1 MTPSSG
7 SAGSGA
13 VRASSTAQRDAW
25 DARRLPEPECVADGL
40 WAFAVPIPSS
50 GLPYT
55 LAYAFT
61 GSDGI
66 HVVDPG
72 WDAPESV
79 TSLESALAALGAG
92 LADVATIVVT
102 HHHPDHLGAASR
114 LRKLTGARLVLSAP
128 EADVVAQA
136 GDRDDPARYEETL
149 EAWVVPASRHDELR
163 TSFDHPSLVPAVDAD
178 VLVADGDRIELGDA
192 GSLDVLLTPGH
203 TSGHMCL
210 VDRARGVVLSGDHVL
225 PRIYA
230 GIGIGTLPG
239 TDPLG
244 DYLDSLDR
252 IAGIGDLEVLPGHEF
267 RFTGLADRC
276 QEIAAHHLRR
286 TAEVAALRPELG
298 DAPVWEYARRLTWTA
313 GWDGLDGFHLH
324 SALRQTDMHLEL
336 VRSGRAAAFLS
347 RVSSD

>member
-1 MTPSSG
+1 MT
-7 SAGSGA
+7 
-13 VRASSTAQRDAW
+13 RASSARPTSMAQRDAW
-25 DARRLPEPECVADGL
+25 DARGLPAPEHVSDGL
-40 WAFAVPIPSS
+40 WAFPVPIPASA
-50 GLPYT
+50 LPYT
-55 LAYAFT
+55 LAYVFI
-61 GSDGI
+61 GSDGV

-72 WDAPESV
+72 WDGVETLPSIEKVLASFGLRV
-79 TSLESALAALGAG
+79 T
-92 LADVATIVVT
+92 DIVTIIVT
-102 HHHPDHLGAASR
+102 HHHPDHLGAAAR
-114 LRKLTGARLVLSAP
+114 LRQASGARLVLSGR
-128 EADVVAQA
+128 EADVLTQETAP
-136 GDRDDPARYEETL
+136 GRNDRAAYERLL
-149 EAWVVPASRHDELR
+149 EAWAVPSARREELR
-163 TSFDHPSLVPAVDAD
+163 ESFDRPSLVPTTVAD

-230 GIGIGTLPG
+230 GVGIGTLPG

-252 IAGIGDLEVLPGHEF
+252 IAGLGDLEVLPGHEF
-267 RFTGLADRC
+267 RFTGLAGRC
-276 QEIAAHHLRR
+276 AEIAAHHLRR
-286 TAEVAALRPELG
+286 TAEVAVLRPELG

-324 SALRQTDMHLEL
+324 SALRQADMHLDL